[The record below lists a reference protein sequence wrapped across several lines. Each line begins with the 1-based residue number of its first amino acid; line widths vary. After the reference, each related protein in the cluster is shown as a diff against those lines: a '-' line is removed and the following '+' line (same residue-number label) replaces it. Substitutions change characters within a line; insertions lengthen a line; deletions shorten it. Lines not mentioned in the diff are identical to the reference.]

1 MIDDIDE
8 VEIYLAYTTPLAN
21 RLDLP
26 WQSRSMMFHEEYVTA
41 PMVEAA
47 FNRVQLLDQGE
58 LLRGN
63 LLEQPMW
70 TDFLQ
75 RAHPA
80 DYASIA
86 AKFDALI
93 DYQAAQEQWA
103 AAANRPESARQALR
117 QTISR
122 SAQRLGRPASESEP
136 GQLMSQQDYDDTFGR
151 INAELITLN
160 QTLTDQAISAVL

>member
-1 MIDDIDE
+1 M
-8 VEIYLAYTTPLAN
+8 TFM
-21 RLDLP
+21 
-26 WQSRSMMFHEEYVTA
+26 Q
-41 PMVEAA
+41 

-75 RAHPA
+75 RAHSA
-80 DYASIA
+80 DYAPIA

-103 AAANRPESARQALR
+103 GAAHLPERARQALR
-117 QTISR
+117 QTISQTAR
-122 SAQRLGRPASESEP
+122 RLGRSASESEP
-136 GQLMSQQDYDDTFGR
+136 GQLMPQQDYDDTFGR

-160 QTLTDQAISAVL
+160 QTLTDQAISAIL

>member
-1 MIDDIDE
+1 
-8 VEIYLAYTTPLAN
+8 
-21 RLDLP
+21 
-26 WQSRSMMFHEEYVTA
+26 MFREDYVTA

-47 FNRVQLLDQGE
+47 FQRVQLQDQGAQV
-58 LLRGN
+58 RDN

-75 RAHPA
+75 RAHQA
-80 DYASIA
+80 DYAPIA
-86 AKFDALI
+86 DKFDALI

-103 AAANRPESARQALR
+103 AAANFPEKARQALR
-117 QTISR
+117 RTISQA
-122 SAQRLGRPASESEP
+122 AQRLGRPVSESEP

-160 QTLTDQAISAVL
+160 QTLTDQAISAIL